1 MAALGNSSGWLGNHK
16 RNAVKY
22 FFLMLSALFCQ
33 HALADVT
40 VQDDAGNSIT
50 LKHPAQRVVSLAPH
64 ATELLFA
71 AGGGERI
78 VGVLSHSDFPAAA
91 RALPVVGDS
100 RQIDMERLLA
110 LKPDLLVVWLHG
122 SSARQLA
129 QLQQLGI
136 PLFYSEP
143 RTLDAIPNAVVRL
156 GQLLGTDTL
165 AMRRATALRQTLAS
179 LRARYRDRPT
189 VRVFYQVWS
198 KPLYTLN
205 GQHIVS
211 DAIRLCGGENIF
223 DRLTTTA
230 PVVSIEAVLQEN
242 PEAIVTGSNQQ
253 KTETGLELWQNY
265 SALLAIQ
272 HHNLFAI
279 DADLLNRAGPRMIE
293 GTTALCEALERA
305 RLHRT
310 AIQ

>member
-1 MAALGNSSGWLGNHK
+1 MAALGNGPGWLGNNK

-22 FFLMLSALFCQ
+22 FFLMLSALLCQ

-265 SALLAIQ
+265 SALLALQ

-293 GTTALCEALERA
+293 GATALCEALERA

-310 AIQ
+310 TTQ